1 MLWRIARATRPLVG
15 ERVVLPARQKRG
27 GYREPDDSD
36 LYIRAI

>member
-15 ERVVLPARQKRG
+15 ERVALPARQKRG

-36 LYIRAI
+36 L